1 MMGWWDVS
9 PFGKKARQLFTK
21 CKVQKLLVRNITEQQ
36 KCHSVNLGRESSSA
50 EREMHFFVERNSK
63 PPGIY
68 KRYILLLEP
77 LSFGRALF
85 LHALTKPKERGTS
98 NLSFSYLFHRKQRIR
113 EFSVQETRKLPPKF
127 ALISSTKL
135 RSMLNDLAGGAV
147 DDLMAKG
154 FSAAGVASIVSTA
167 SHHRNGVIPLRC
179 QNTSPGATG
188 HSGAFGP

>member
-1 MMGWWDVS
+1 M
-9 PFGKKARQLFTK
+9 
-21 CKVQKLLVRNITEQQ
+21 QKLLVRNITEQQ

>member
-1 MMGWWDVS
+1 M
-9 PFGKKARQLFTK
+9 
-21 CKVQKLLVRNITEQQ
+21 C
-36 KCHSVNLGRESSSA
+36 
-50 EREMHFFVERNSK
+50 
-63 PPGIY
+63 
-68 KRYILLLEP
+68 
-77 LSFGRALF
+77 

-113 EFSVQETRKLPPKF
+113 EFSVQETRKL